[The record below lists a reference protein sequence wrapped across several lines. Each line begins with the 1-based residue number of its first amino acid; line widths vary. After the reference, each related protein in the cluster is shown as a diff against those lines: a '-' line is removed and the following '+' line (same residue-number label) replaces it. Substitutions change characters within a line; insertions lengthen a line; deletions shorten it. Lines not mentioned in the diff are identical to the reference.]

1 MATVTRGPTDSYV
14 EKIRTVLDDY
24 ERKHPGA
31 QAEVYRQNSA
41 SIRIRI
47 FDDNFAS
54 LSKGDRHDRV
64 FDFLAAGLD
73 NDTLQ
78 EISMLVPVVRSEKQS
93 FISAEFDDPIPS
105 AF

>member
-1 MATVTRGPTDSYV
+1 MATITRGSTDSYV
-14 EKIRTVLDDY
+14 EKIRAVLDDY

-41 SIRIRI
+41 AIRIRI

-54 LSKGDRHDRV
+54 VSKGDRHDRV
-64 FDFLAAGLD
+64 FNFLAAGLD
-73 NDTLQ
+73 DDTIQ
-78 EISMLVPVVRSEKQS
+78 EISMLVPVTRSEKQS
-93 FISAEFDDPIPS
+93 FISAEFDDPVSS